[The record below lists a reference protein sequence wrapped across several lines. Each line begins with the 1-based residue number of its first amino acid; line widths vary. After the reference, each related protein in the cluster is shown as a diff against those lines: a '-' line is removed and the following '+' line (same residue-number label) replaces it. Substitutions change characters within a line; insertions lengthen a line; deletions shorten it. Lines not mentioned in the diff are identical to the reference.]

1 MKIYTKMGDGGKT
14 MLADG
19 SFVSKSHERIESYG
33 TCDELNS
40 HIGMLISFLEGRADA
55 HQFVEMTRQLLRIQ
69 NHLFDIGS
77 ELATPGLDPSKS
89 KLRLIGT
96 TDIALLESEIDGW
109 QNSLAPLRNFLLPGG
124 NPANAQAHIC
134 RTVCRRAERLCVRLA
149 EREVIRTEVLVYL
162 NRLSDWFFVGS
173 RLISHLTG
181 SPEILWQPKLKA

>member
-1 MKIYTKMGDGGKT
+1 

-40 HIGMLISFLEGRADA
+40 HVGMLIGLLDA
-55 HQFVEMTRQLLRIQ
+55 QSGSGQFKEMTRQLQRIQ

-77 ELATPGLDPSKS
+77 ELATPGLDPAKS
-89 KLRLIGT
+89 KLRLIGLS
-96 TDIALLESEIDGW
+96 DIATLESEMDHW
-109 QNSLAPLRNFLLPGG
+109 QSSLQPLRNFLLPGG
-124 NPANAQAHIC
+124 SLANAQAHIC
-134 RTVCRRAERLCVRLA
+134 RTVCRRAERLCVRLS

-173 RLISHLTG
+173 RMISHSTG
-181 SPEILWQPKLKA
+181 TTEILWQQKLNT